1 MAVRTLPWGDL
12 THGQKA
18 GITAL
23 TQLIGV
29 EWFDEDALH
38 AAEERVLAAHSNPY
52 QGLALERIRD
62 SLERAHNA

>member
-1 MAVRTLPWGDL
+1 MAVRTLPWEDL

-23 TQLIGV
+23 TQLVGV
-29 EWFDEDALH
+29 EWFDEDALR
-38 AAEERVLAAHSNPY
+38 AAEKRVLAARTNPY
-52 QGLALERIRD
+52 QGIALERIHR